1 MLTRVC
7 MLIIIRISS
16 VDPDLCMS
24 KVIKFFLDP
33 LCRLQSFTECSSS
46 GTIITSEQMVFCI
59 TILHDFLYL
68 VPISPSLLAV
78 LKSINIISHISVLIL
93 NYPTRRDENKQSK
106 TNSFYETKKL
116 LEESWLVLIQRMDPQ
131 LCACVLFNAV
141 TYQPSWIIDVDSEG
155 SIKVMFKASTSQDK
169 QLSEPILHIPASS
182 KSKSLNTSNIL
193 SLSDTL
199 YAIKSKDSL
208 DLNNDI
214 NSLNK
219 DIDEESDLAQ
229 ILQMAADLTSTSS
242 GNDTI
247 STILNDSQ
255 RIQVLVDLMIQ
266 TSYET
271 EPNQLQKI
279 SDSLVALMN
288 KLFLLTLEVFLGTY
302 KNMQDFFCDELQ
314 MKSTA
319 GIFILIL
326 QNSVPIDNLLS
337 DGKLTDIIIYISPFN
352 SGCHYVYRLQCS

>member
-1 MLTRVC
+1 
-7 MLIIIRISS
+7 
-16 VDPDLCMS
+16 
-24 KVIKFFLDP
+24 
-33 LCRLQSFTECSSS
+33 
-46 GTIITSEQMVFCI
+46 
-59 TILHDFLYL
+59 
-68 VPISPSLLAV
+68 
-78 LKSINIISHISVLIL
+78 
-93 NYPTRRDENKQSK
+93 
-106 TNSFYETKKL
+106 
-116 LEESWLVLIQRMDPQ
+116 MDPQ